1 MVNVKNLFGMAVVA
15 TALVGCSSSDD
26 LATDVKGNGNK
37 TEAAYASFKI
47 NLPTT
52 TGTRAVDPDTGTEFD
67 GGTAAEYEVK
77 NGTILIFD
85 ANTDKFVE
93 RVELGTMNPWKEDTD
108 NKGVTTAAS
117 VTVQLSGVALDGNYK
132 ALVLLNNNS
141 ETTPKVKLPT
151 STTTD
156 TYTTWSAN
164 ADNVTP
170 AEYVKTDGIFMAN
183 APMYTGTTT
192 EPTTTLVKINK
203 VYASREQA
211 QANPATVVY
220 VERGLA
226 KVTMKDF
233 SSSGYT
239 IADGNTYAGD
249 KVEIK
254 NWKLDVTNKSTFPVH
269 QIGTLSTD
277 YPGIWSD
284 KHFFDGTNTTFKR
297 VYWGIDPNYS
307 DNTLFNGKTDPAPGK
322 TALELCKDAFNMITN
337 AQVDG
342 KAGDANPQY
351 CLENTFN
358 LDNMKQGQTT
368 RVVFKAVYTPKG
380 FTAPEKT
387 FYKVANNT
395 AIWHEADL
403 KQQIKTLAIKA
414 MGITTTAEQE
424 KYDVKLD
431 APTNNISGEA
441 GQHFIKTANITFS
454 DATGTYT
461 SKVNDRVIKEINE
474 KLGLSEADPTTHKE
488 KVCISTYLNGE
499 AYYIAR
505 IKHFNELTPWTPG
518 DAYGS
523 KNDKYL
529 GRYGVLRNN
538 WYSLSV
544 KSISNLG
551 YPEVPEVKPTVPDDE
566 NDKYINVE
574 VKILDWAKRTQEIE
588 L

>member
-52 TGTRAVDPDTGTEFD
+52 TGTRAVDPKTDTEFD

-93 RVELGTMNPWKEDTD
+93 RVELGTMNPWTADKDD
-108 NKGVTTAAS
+108 NGVTTAAS
-117 VTVQLSGVALDGNYK
+117 VTVQLSGVALDCNYN

-151 STTTD
+151 TTD
-156 TYTTWSAN
+156 TYADWSAK
-164 ADNVTP
+164 ADNANAT
-170 AEYVKTDGIFMAN
+170 EYVKTDGIFMAN
-183 APMYTGTTT
+183 APKYTGKTT
-192 EPTTTLVKINK
+192 EPTTLVKINK

-211 QANPATVVY
+211 QANSATVVY

-233 SSSGYT
+233 KTEGYT
-239 IADGNTYAGD
+239 VANGNTYAGD

-254 NWKLDVTNKSTFPVH
+254 NWKLDVTNMSTFPVH
-269 QIGTLSTD
+269 QIGDLSSATTGFADIWKTD
-277 YPGIWSD
+277 RFY
-284 KHFFDGTNTTFKR
+284 DGTNTAFKR

-307 DNTLFNGKTDPAPGK
+307 NNELFEGTTTPAPAK
-322 TALELCKDAFNMITN
+322 TALKNCQDNFNMIAN

-368 RVVFKAVYTPKG
+368 RVVFKAVYTPKT
-380 FTAPEKT
+380 FTSVST

-395 AIWHEADL
+395 AIWKEDDL
-403 KQQIKTLAIKA
+403 KQQILTLALQA
-414 MGITTTAEQE
+414 MEITDPIEQK
-424 KYDVKLD
+424 KYGVDLSKGS
-431 APTNNISGEA
+431 NISGAA
-441 GQHFIKTANITFS
+441 GQHLIQEANITYS
-454 DATGTYT
+454 GTPAD
-461 SKVNDRVIKEINE
+461 SKVDANVVNE
-474 KLGLSEADPTTHKE
+474 VNAKLGLSEADPINHKE
-488 KVCISTYLNGE
+488 KVGISTYLNGE

-518 DAYGS
+518 DAYDT

-538 WYSLSV
+538 WYELSV
-544 KSISNLG
+544 NKVSNLG
-551 YPEVPEVKPTVPDDE
+551 YPEVPEVKPNVPDDE

-574 VKILDWAKRTQEIE
+574 VKILDWAKRSQSID